1 MIYGPLV
8 KSVITPACHAGITG
22 SSPVGTANLGVA
34 QPGSAPAL
42 GAGGRR
48 FDSYHRDQIQKS
60 FKIKYLR
67 GVGRLLQ
74 VLDFKGFLVNP
85 GSWDVR
91 RKWLISLSF
100 LKGQLSKSDR
110 KGGNKTKW
118 NQ

>member
-1 MIYGPLV
+1 MIGR
-8 KSVITPACHAGITG
+8 VIDY
-22 SSPVGTANLGVA
+22 LGVA

-85 GSWDVR
+85 GSWGMR
-91 RKWLISLSF
+91 SKWLISLSF
-100 LKGQLSKSDR
+100 LEGQLSKSDWMR
-110 KGGNKTKW
+110 ENKT
-118 NQ
+118 